1 MLKRVHGFVGALSLV
16 ACGCVHPAL
25 SNGPPHDA
33 PALAPGQSHGYA
45 LLYDLMGDE
54 RNVSKLLIVKRGRP
68 ELGILIKRISNI
80 CGEAHE
86 QLEKFAKA
94 DPQVDLKDQGLP
106 AAEIQTRKEI
116 SRTRGKELLANKCK
130 E

>member
-1 MLKRVHGFVGALSLV
+1 MLMWVHSLIGGLTLLV
-16 ACGCVHPAL
+16 CGCVHVASADDPSHHSPVSA
-25 SNGPPHDA
+25 SAHG
-33 PALAPGQSHGYA
+33 HGYA

-94 DPQVDLKDQGLP
+94 YPQVDLKDQGLP
-106 AAEIQTRKEI
+106 AAEIETRKEI
-116 SRTRGKELLANKCK
+116 
-130 E
+130 